1 MYSSRKTKV
10 RFAKGGL
17 GLAAAGLSL
26 GLSSDP
32 SSSKPIPASPTPP
45 SPVPPSPLSEDKR
58 DSVESELCDEYT
70 QHAKQQAKTKLES
83 ITGRLFQVFILIRD
97 F

>member
-10 RFAKGGL
+10 RFAKGGVVSG

-26 GLSSDP
+26 GLTPDP
-32 SSSKPIPASPTPP
+32 ASTKPILASPVPP
-45 SPVPPSPLSEDKR
+45 SPVPPSPLLEDER
-58 DSVESELCDEYT
+58 ESVESELCDEYT

-83 ITGRLFQVFILIRD
+83 ITGRLFQVRG
-97 F
+97 